1 MWATHA
7 EVRATIV
14 LVVTVASALTIAAC
28 GRDEG
33 SGRRA
38 QRAAVVRDTG
48 RAASD
53 TNESGGDVVGDWVES
68 PVKERWITDGNIV
81 ALLNAM
87 AARQI
92 VAADVEL
99 EGWHN
104 DTVRAFAASMAREHA
119 ELQRSVDSLTAQL
132 RLTPIAPALA
142 KPWLSALQAQI
153 DSMRRSGRLDRAFVH
168 QQATAHELMGGYV
181 EQLTAGA
188 QDPALQSFLAATGK
202 RFGSE
207 RDRSRSL
214 EAGLAKADSAAAA
227 RAATLQAKQGVRAPM
242 DR

>member
-14 LVVTVASALTIAAC
+14 LVVSVASALTVAAC
-28 GRDEG
+28 DRGEG

-38 QRAAVVRDTG
+38 QRAVVVRDTS

-53 TNESGGDVVGDWVES
+53 TNESGGDVVADWVVS
-68 PVKERWITDGNIV
+68 PVKERWITDENIL
-81 ALLNAM
+81 ALVNAM

-104 DTVRAFAASMAREHA
+104 DTVRAFAVSMAREHA
-119 ELQRSVDSLTAQL
+119 ELQRSVDSLTARL

-153 DSMRRSGRLDRAFVH
+153 DSMRRSGKLDRAFVH
-168 QQATAHELMGGYV
+168 QQVTAHELMAGYIA
-181 EQLTAGA
+181 QLAADA
-188 QDPALQSFLAATGK
+188 QDPAVQSFLAAAGK
-202 RFGSE
+202 RFASE
-207 RDRSRSL
+207 RDRAHSFEVR
-214 EAGLAKADSAAAA
+214 LAKADSAAAV
-227 RAATLQAKQGVRAPM
+227 AAQAKQGVRAPM